1 MDLAMRQG
9 YGACALPLC
18 GGGRLLLGRSETDQ
32 FLFFFSIF
40 IFFIVF
46 SCVLF
51 VRSSPRGTMS
61 SVLGA
66 ERTALRDS
74 ICSTK
79 SKINKTHS
87 LTRDT
92 IPE

>member
-1 MDLAMRQG
+1 MAPKAASPEMLKEEAIELLIALNSTLAQHK
-9 YGACALPLC
+9 
-18 GGGRLLLGRSETDQ
+18 
-32 FLFFFSIF
+32 I
-40 IFFIVF
+40 
-46 SCVLF
+46 
-51 VRSSPRGTMS
+51 SPQLS

-66 ERTALRDS
+66 ERTALRDPIDS
-74 ICSTK
+74 IK